1 MAEDSNRQDSME
13 LFVNGNKIDI
23 TLENEQ
29 TVGDV
34 LKGMEEEF
42 DKNNAT
48 TISIVLNGTKVEA
61 EDFDTASKTPL
72 APDTKLELTVISMAE
87 LKESFAFEGK
97 IASEIA
103 DSLEEIPVKLQ
114 SGKDK
119 EAGTVI
125 SRLADLVDSFCKTA
139 SLASLFPEMYESIKI
154 DGKTITD
161 FFSDLSPILADFK
174 QALED
179 KDTVLIG
186 DLAEY
191 EISPR
196 LRAIADA
203 AQGVA

>member
-1 MAEDSNRQDSME
+1 MT
-13 LFVNGNKIDI
+13 LLVNGNTIDI
-23 TLENEQ
+23 TIENEK

-42 DKNNAT
+42 AKNEAT
-48 TISIVLNGTKVEA
+48 TISIILDGRKIEA
-61 EDFDTASKTPL
+61 DAFEDAAQTPL
-72 APDTKLELTVISMAE
+72 SDSTKLELTVISLAE

-97 IASEIA
+97 IAREIA
-103 DSLEEIPVKLQ
+103 GSMEEIPVQLQ
-114 SGKDK
+114 SGRDK

-139 SLASLFPEMYESIKI
+139 SLASLFPSLYKAISI
-154 DGKTITD
+154 DGKNITE
-161 FFSDLSPILADFK
+161 FFSDFSAILADFK

-179 KDTVLIG
+179 RDTVLIG

-196 LRAIADA
+196 LNAIAEA
-203 AQGVA
+203 VEGVA